1 MNYIFI
7 AFEEL
12 EEGLGTGHITRVK
25 RIIKVKINF
34 ILFIYFLRLGDFVSP
49 NGIIVKF
56 R

>member
-25 RIIKVKINF
+25 RIINTLTTKSPLKNNTITF
-34 ILFIYFLRLGDFVSP
+34 IT
-49 NGIIVKF
+49 NH
-56 R
+56 